1 MTQTVASAPE
11 ISVLHAQGIAH
22 AQLQAVRQSYVSR
35 YSGGGMLPLL
45 AAGLLLLAIA
55 HHWPTI
61 PPLWIALSV
70 LGLLA
75 LTAWWM
81 EPLRRFGREEVA
93 QQLDRQFP
101 ELQDST
107 GLLLQNP
114 ASLPLLGQLQV
125 GRVAEQLT
133 QLLANGPALL
143 PFSFKKPLLLS
154 VVLAAAAALLA
165 LLPPAHQPVP
175 TAPAAVAVHF
185 SPDAAKPAPAAAPRI
200 TKVELLVTPPTYTRR
215 GAFAPAAASFQCPQG
230 AQVRWLVHVNR
241 AASAAPVLEIGSQKL
256 TLRPAA
262 GLANQFEATQTLNA
276 STLYRLRFAGQTS
289 DDYAIDVRP
298 DLAPTIRLQTPKPY
312 TLIAARGTRPEVP
325 IKATLRDDYGLSR
338 AELVITVAQGQGEAV
353 KFHEVRRDLSAGLGG
368 QPGEATVAS
377 LLSLPKLGLTYGDEL
392 YFYVQARDSHG
403 QSARSD
409 AFIVQWQDTA
419 AAASAIDMGMGV
431 NTAPAYFRSER
442 QIIIDTEKLIAEKPK
457 LTAAE
462 FSNRANALGFDQQS
476 LRLRYG
482 KFLGEEAEKGLGVTA
497 GPPTA
502 DEPAAPTAD
511 APTADEKP
519 AAYPA
524 EADDHDDHDHH
535 PEAPAGRNASATA
548 ATDALMDP
556 YMHKHDDAETAD
568 FLEPAVKAKLH
579 AVLDEMWAAELRL
592 RTGQPAAARPFEYRA
607 LRLLKQV
614 QQQTRAYVKKA
625 GFTPQPF
632 PEATLRLTGELK
644 GAAAPHL
651 QATVPA
657 PAAQPAVR
665 AALRW
670 LATQT
675 GQPARPADAAA
686 LEQAGSALAQ
696 AALQKPGL
704 YLPALRALR
713 QLATEARASRVPS
726 PSAIAPAQRALA
738 DLLPAPVPTA
748 APAASPNRL
757 ARRYFQ
763 ALSR

>member
-1 MTQTVASAPE
+1 MSQ
-11 ISVLHAQGIAH
+11 IVLHASPELDAARQRV
-22 AQLQAVRQSYVSR
+22 QAAGHSYAGRRLAAVL
-35 YSGGGMLPLL
+35 LPTL
-45 AAGLLLLAIA
+45 AGLLLLGVLAA
-55 HHWPTI
+55 RWPGGR
-61 PPLWIALSV
+61 PL
-70 LGLLA
+70 LLA
-75 LTAWWM
+75 GALAVLALAAWQLW
-81 EPLRRFGREEVA
+81 PLRRLGPATAAR
-93 QQLDRQFP
+93 QLDRLFP
-101 ELQDST
+101 ELEDST
-107 GLLLQNP
+107 GLLLQDGEQ
-114 ASLPLLGQLQV
+114 LPFLGQLQQQRV
-125 GRVAEQLT
+125 GERLAELATT
-133 QLLANGPALL
+133 QAPLL
-143 PFSFKKPLLLS
+143 PVSFKNPLLLS
-154 VVLAAAAALLA
+154 ALLLAGSA
-165 LLPPAHQPVP
+165 LAWWLPARQLATV
-175 TAPAAVAVHF
+175 APAAVPVHF
-185 SPDAAKPAPAAAPRI
+185 SPDAARPVPAAAPRI
-200 TKVELLVTPPTYTRR
+200 TKVELLVTPPAYTRR
-215 GAFAPAAASFQCPQG
+215 AAFAPTAASFQCPQG
-230 AQVRWLVHVNR
+230 ARVRWLVHVNR
-241 AASAAPVLEIGSQKL
+241 AARPAPVLEIGSQKVP
-256 TLRPAA
+256 LRPVA
-262 GLANQFEATQTLNA
+262 GLANQFEAMQLLNA
-276 STLYRLRFAGQTS
+276 SALYRLRYAGQTS

-312 TLIAARGTRPEVP
+312 TLIAARGTRPEVAL
-325 IKATLRDDYGLSR
+325 KATLRDDYGLSR

-377 LLSLPKLGLTYGDEL
+377 LLNLPKLGMTYGDEL
-392 YFYVQARDSHG
+392 YFYVQARDNHG

-419 AAASAIDMGMGV
+419 AAASAINMGMGV

-462 FSNRANALGFDQQS
+462 FANRANALGFDQQS

-511 APTADEKP
+511 APTAEEKP
-519 AAYPA
+519 APKA

-535 PEAPAGRNASATA
+535 AESPAGQHDSPTA

-592 RTGQPAAARPFEYRA
+592 RTGQPAAARPYEYRA

-644 GAAAPHL
+644 GAAAPRL

-657 PAAQPAVR
+657 PATQPTVR
-665 AALRW
+665 AALHW
-670 LATQT
+670 LATAQAAP

-686 LEQAGSALAQ
+686 LEQAGTALAQ

-713 QLATEARASRVPS
+713 QLATDARASRVPS
-726 PSAIAPAQRALA
+726 PGALAPAQRALT

-748 APAASPNRL
+748 APAPAPDRL
-757 ARRYFQ
+757 SQRYFQ
-763 ALSR
+763 ELSR

>member
-1 MTQTVASAPE
+1 MSQVIAPTAPDVE
-11 ISVLHAQGIAH
+11 NARPL
-22 AQLQAVRQSYVSR
+22 LQATGRSYAGRRLAAVL
-35 YSGGGMLPLL
+35 LPTLAGWLLLGLL
-45 AAGLLLLAIA
+45 AARWPGGRPGLLAGMAAVLAVAAWQLWPLRRLGPPAVARQLDRLFPELEDSAGLLLQDGA
-55 HHWPTI
+55 
-61 PPLWIALSV
+61 
-70 LGLLA
+70 GL
-75 LTAWWM
+75 
-81 EPLRRFGREEVA
+81 PF
-93 QQLDRQFP
+93 
-101 ELQDST
+101 
-107 GLLLQNP
+107 
-114 ASLPLLGQLQV
+114 LGQLQQQ
-125 GRVAEQLT
+125 RVAQRLGELT
-133 QLLANGPALL
+133 STQAPLL
-143 PFSFKKPLLLS
+143 PVYFKNSLLISGLLLLGS
-154 VVLAAAAALLA
+154 ALAWW
-165 LLPPAHQPVP
+165 LPTRP
-175 TAPAAVAVHF
+175 TAPTAPGAVAVRF
-185 SPDAAKPAPAAAPRI
+185 APDAARPVPAAAPRI
-200 TKVELLVTPPTYTRR
+200 TKVELLVTPPAYTRR
-215 GAFAPAAASFQCPQG
+215 AAFAPAAASFQCPQG
-230 AQVRWLVHVNR
+230 ARVRWLVHVSR
-241 AASAAPVLEIGSQKL
+241 TTGAAPTLEIGSQKL

-262 GLANQFEATQTLNA
+262 GLANRFDATQELSA
-276 STLYRLRFAGQTS
+276 SALYRLRYAGQTS
-289 DDYAIDVRP
+289 DDYAIEVRP

-325 IKATLRDDYGLSR
+325 IRAALRDDYGLSH

-353 KFHEVRRDLSAGLGG
+353 KFREVRRDLSAGLGG

-377 LLSLPKLGLTYGDEL
+377 LLNLPKLGMTYGDEL
-392 YFYVQARDSHG
+392 YFYVQARDNHG

-419 AAASAIDMGMGV
+419 AATSALDMGMGV

-442 QIIIDTEKLIAEKPK
+442 QIIIDTEKLIAEKPR

-511 APTADEKP
+511 FPTADEKP
-519 AAYPA
+519 AAHAA

-535 PEAPAGRNASATA
+535 VEAPLGGKASATA

-592 RTGQPAAARPFEYRA
+592 RTGQPAAARPYEYRA

-644 GAAAPHL
+644 GAAAPRL

-657 PAAQPAVR
+657 PANQPTVR

-670 LATQT
+670 LAAAQAAPA
-675 GQPARPADAAA
+675 QPARPADAAT
-686 LEQAGSALAQ
+686 LEQAGAALAQ
-696 AALQKPGL
+696 AALQKPGF

-713 QLATEARASRVPS
+713 QLATEARAGRVPS
-726 PSAIAPAQRALA
+726 PSTLAPAQRALT

-748 APAASPNRL
+748 APAAAPDRL
-757 ARRYFQ
+757 SQRYFQ
-763 ALSR
+763 ELSR

>member
-1 MTQTVASAPE
+1 MSQV
-11 ISVLHAQGIAH
+11 VLHSPAGLGAARQ
-22 AQLQAVRQSYVSR
+22 QLRAAGRSYAGRRLAAV
-35 YSGGGMLPLL
+35 GLPTL
-45 AAGLLLLAIA
+45 AGLLLL
-55 HHWPTI
+55 
-61 PPLWIALSV
+61 
-70 LGLLA
+70 GLLA
-75 LTAWWM
+75 ARWPGGRPMLLAGMVAVLAGAAWQLW
-81 EPLRRFGREEVA
+81 PLRRLGPPAVA
-93 QQLDRQFP
+93 RQLDRLFP
-101 ELQDST
+101 ELEDSV
-107 GLLLQNP
+107 GLLLQD
-114 ASLPLLGQLQV
+114 AEHLSFLGQLQQQ
-125 GRVAEQLT
+125 RVAHRLEELAAT
-133 QLLANGPALL
+133 QSPLLPVSFKNSLLISALLLAGSALAWWLPARQ
-143 PFSFKKPLLLS
+143 SAVAS
-154 VVLAAAAALLA
+154 
-165 LLPPAHQPVP
+165 
-175 TAPAAVAVHF
+175 PAAVAVHF
-185 SPDAAKPAPAAAPRI
+185 SPDAARPVPAAAPRI
-200 TKVELLVTPPTYTRR
+200 TKVELLVTPPAYTRR
-215 GAFAPAAASFQCPQG
+215 AAFAPTAATFQCPQG
-230 AQVRWLVHVNR
+230 ARVRWLVHVNR
-241 AASAAPVLEIGSQKL
+241 TAGAAPTLEIGSQKVA
-256 TLRPAA
+256 LRPAA
-262 GLANQFEATQTLNA
+262 GLANQFEATQVLSA
-276 STLYRLRFAGQTS
+276 SALYRLRYAGQTS

-298 DLAPTIRLQTPKPY
+298 DQAPTIRLQTPKPY

-325 IKATLRDDYGLSR
+325 IKATLRDDYGLTR

-368 QPGEATVAS
+368 QPSETTVAS
-377 LLSLPKLGLTYGDEL
+377 LLNLPKLGMTYGDEL
-392 YFYVQARDSHG
+392 YFYVQARDNNGHG
-403 QSARSD
+403 ARSD

-419 AAASAIDMGMGV
+419 AAASALDMGMGV

-519 AAYPA
+519 APKA
-524 EADDHDDHDHH
+524 EADDHDDHHS
-535 PEAPAGRNASATA
+535 EAPTGRNASPT

-568 FLEPAVKAKLH
+568 FLEPAVKAKLY

-592 RTGQPAAARPFEYRA
+592 RTGQPAAARPYEYRA

-632 PEATLRLTGELK
+632 PESTLRLTGELR
-644 GAAAPHL
+644 GAAAPRL

-657 PAAQPAVR
+657 PNAQPAVR

-670 LATQT
+670 LATAQAAPS
-675 GQPARPADAAA
+675 QPASPADAAA
-686 LEQAGSALAQ
+686 LDQAGAALAQ

-713 QLATEARASRVPS
+713 QLATDARASRVPC
-726 PSAIAPAQRALA
+726 ATCLAPAQRALA

-748 APAASPNRL
+748 APPAAPNRL
-757 ARRYFQ
+757 AQRYFQ
-763 ALSR
+763 ELSR

>member
-1 MTQTVASAPE
+1 MSQV
-11 ISVLHAQGIAH
+11 VLSPVSDLETARQ
-22 AQLQAVRQSYVSR
+22 QVRTTGRSYAGR
-35 YSGGGMLPLL
+35 RL
-45 AAGLLLLAIA
+45 AAVLLPALAGLVLLGVLAA
-55 HHWPTI
+55 RWPGGR
-61 PPLWIALSV
+61 PALV
-70 LGLLA
+70 AGALAVLA
-75 LTAWWM
+75 LAAWQLW
-81 EPLRRFGREEVA
+81 PLRRLGPAATAR
-93 QQLDRQFP
+93 QLDRRFP
-101 ELQDST
+101 ELEDST
-107 GLLLQNP
+107 GLLLQAP
-114 ASLPLLGQLQV
+114 EQLPFLGQLQQQHV
-125 GRVAEQLT
+125 SQRLAELGVAQAPLLPVSFKNSLLISAL
-133 QLLANGPALL
+133 LLAGSALAWWMSARPVAPA
-143 PFSFKKPLLLS
+143 S
-154 VVLAAAAALLA
+154 
-165 LLPPAHQPVP
+165 
-175 TAPAAVAVHF
+175 PAAVAVRF
-185 SPDAAKPAPAAAPRI
+185 APDAGRPVPAAALRI
-200 TKVELLVTPPTYTRR
+200 TKVALLVTPPAYTRR
-215 GAFAPAAASFQCPQG
+215 VAFAPAAASFQCPQG
-230 AQVRWLVHVNR
+230 ARVRWLVSVNR
-241 AASAAPVLEIGSQKL
+241 SVGPAPVLELGSKKVS
-256 TLRPAA
+256 LRPVA
-262 GLANQFEATQTLNA
+262 GLANQFEAEQTLAA
-276 STLYRLRFAGQTS
+276 SVLYRLRYAGQSS
-289 DDYAIDVRP
+289 DDYAIEVRP

-325 IKATLRDDYGLSR
+325 IKATLRDDYGLSQ

-353 KFHEVRRDLSAGLGG
+353 KFHEVRRDLSAGLGS

-377 LLSLPKLGLTYGDEL
+377 LLNLPKLGLTYGDEL
-392 YFYVQARDSHG
+392 YFYVQARDNHG
-403 QSARSD
+403 QRARSD

-442 QIIIDTEKLIAEKPK
+442 QIIIDTEKLIAEKPR

-462 FSNRANALGFDQQS
+462 FSNRANALGFDQQA

-511 APTADEKP
+511 FPTADEKP
-519 AAYPA
+519 AAKT
-524 EADDHDDHDHH
+524 EAADHDDDDHDHH
-535 PEAPAGRNASATA
+535 AEAPLGGNASPTA

-592 RTGQPAAARPFEYRA
+592 RTGQPAAARPYEYRA

-644 GAAAPHL
+644 GAAAPRL
-651 QATVPA
+651 LATVAA
-657 PAAQPAVR
+657 PSAQPAVR

-670 LATQT
+670 LATAQAAPA
-675 GQPARPADAAA
+675 QPARPAAAAA
-686 LEQAGSALAQ
+686 LEQAGAALAQ
-696 AALQKPGL
+696 AALQKPGF

-713 QLATEARASRVPS
+713 QLAADARASRVPS
-726 PSAIAPAQRALA
+726 PGALAPAQRALT

-748 APAASPNRL
+748 APAAAPDRL

-763 ALSR
+763 ALGQ

>member
-1 MTQTVASAPE
+1 MQVAYRADPDLSAARQQLRAVGRHYAGRRLAA
-11 ISVLHAQGIAH
+11 VL
-22 AQLQAVRQSYVSR
+22 
-35 YSGGGMLPLL
+35 LPTL
-45 AAGLLLLAIA
+45 AGLLLLGVLAA
-55 HHWPTI
+55 RWPAGR
-61 PPLWIALSV
+61 PVLV
-70 LGLLA
+70 LGALA
-75 LTAWWM
+75 VLAVAVWQLW
-81 EPLRRFGREEVA
+81 PLCQLGPAVVA
-93 QQLDRQFP
+93 RQLDRLYP
-101 ELQDST
+101 EVEDSS
-107 GLLLQNP
+107 GLLLQE
-114 ASLPLLGQLQV
+114 AEQLSFLGQLQQQRT
-125 GRVAEQLT
+125 GQQLAILT
-133 QLLANGPALL
+133 ATGTPLL
-143 PFSFKKPLLLS
+143 PVSFRNSLWLGGLLLVGS
-154 VVLAAAAALLA
+154 ALACWLPARQQPAAS
-165 LLPPAHQPVP
+165 P
-175 TAPAAVAVHF
+175 AVAVHF
-185 SPDAAKPAPAAAPRI
+185 SPDAGRPVPTAAPRI
-200 TKVELLVTPPTYTRR
+200 TKVELLVTPPAYTRR
-215 GAFAPAAASFQCPQG
+215 VAFVPGAATFQCPQG
-230 AQVRWLVHVNR
+230 AQVRWRVHVNR
-241 AASAAPVLEIGSQKL
+241 PAGAAPALEIGSQKL
-256 TLRPAA
+256 TLRPVA
-262 GLANQFEATQTLNA
+262 GQANQFETTQILSA
-276 STLYRLRFAGQTS
+276 ATLYRLRYAGQTS

-298 DLAPTIRLQTPKPY
+298 DQLPTIRIQTPKAY
-312 TLIAARGTRPEVP
+312 TLIAARGTRPEVAMQ
-325 IKATLRDDYGLSR
+325 ATLRDDYGLTH

-353 KFHEVRRDLSAGLGG
+353 KFHEVRRDLSAALGG
-368 QPGEATVAS
+368 QPGEAIVRS
-377 LLSLPKLGLTYGDEL
+377 LLDLPKLGLTYGDEL
-392 YFYVQARDSHG
+392 YFYLRARDSHG

-409 AFIVQWQDTA
+409 AFLVQWQDTA
-419 AAASAIDMGMGV
+419 VAASAIDVGMGV

-442 QIIIDTEKLIAEKPK
+442 QIIIDTEKLIADKPR

-502 DEPAAPTAD
+502 DEPASPTAD

-519 AAYPA
+519 AAHAA
-524 EADDHDDHDHH
+524 EADDHDDHDH

-556 YMHKHDDAETAD
+556 YMHKHDDSETAD

-607 LRLLKQV
+607 LRLLKEV

-644 GAAAPHL
+644 GAAAPRR

-657 PAAQPAVR
+657 PSAQPAVR

-670 LATQT
+670 LALAQATPT
-675 GQPARPADAAA
+675 QPARPADAAA
-686 LEQAGSALAQ
+686 LEQAGAALAQ

-713 QLATEARASRVPS
+713 QLATDARARRVPCATCL
-726 PSAIAPAQRALA
+726 PPAQRALA
-738 DLLPAPVPTA
+738 DLLPAPVPTV
-748 APAASPNRL
+748 APAAAPDRL

-763 ALSR
+763 ELSQ

>member
-1 MTQTVASAPE
+1 MSQTVVATTVDSGTAH
-11 ISVLHAQGIAH
+11 SLLRAAARSYAGRRLAAVL
-22 AQLQAVRQSYVSR
+22 
-35 YSGGGMLPLL
+35 LPTL
-45 AAGLLLLAIA
+45 AGLLLL
-55 HHWPTI
+55 
-61 PPLWIALSV
+61 
-70 LGLLA
+70 GLLA
-75 LTAWWM
+75 ARWPGGQPALLAGLVAVLAVLAVAAWQLW
-81 EPLRRFGREEVA
+81 PLRRLGPPAVA
-93 QQLDRQFP
+93 RQLDRLFP
-101 ELQDST
+101 ELEDSA
-107 GLLLQNP
+107 GLLLQ
-114 ASLPLLGQLQV
+114 ASAELPFLGQLQQQ
-125 GRVAEQLT
+125 RVAQRLGELAAT
-133 QLLANGPALL
+133 QAPLL
-143 PFSFKKPLLLS
+143 PVTFKNSVIITVLLLVGS
-154 VVLAAAAALLA
+154 ALAWWLPAPRRAAI
-165 LLPPAHQPVP
+165 
-175 TAPAAVAVHF
+175 APAAVAVRF
-185 SPDAAKPAPAAAPRI
+185 SPDTAKPVPAAAPRI
-200 TKVELLVTPPTYTRR
+200 TKVELLVTPPAYTRR

-230 AQVRWLVHVNR
+230 AQVRWLVHVSR

-256 TLRPAA
+256 PLRPAA

-276 STLYRLRFAGQTS
+276 SALYRLRFAGQTS

-312 TLIAARGTRPEVP
+312 TLIAARGTKPEVP
-325 IKATLRDDYGLSR
+325 IKAMLRDDYGLSR

-353 KFHEVRRDLSAGLGG
+353 KFTEVRRDLGAGLGG

-377 LLSLPKLGLTYGDEL
+377 LLNLPKLGLTYGDEL
-392 YFYVQARDSHG
+392 YFYVQARDTHG

-419 AAASAIDMGMGV
+419 AAASAIDVGMGV

-502 DEPAAPTAD
+502 DEPASPTAD

-519 AAYPA
+519 ATHP
-524 EADDHDDHDHH
+524 ADDHDDHDHH
-535 PEAPAGRNASATA
+535 AEAPAGRNASATA

-592 RTGQPAAARPFEYRA
+592 RTGQPAAARPYEYRA
-607 LRLLKQV
+607 LRLLKEV

-644 GAAAPHL
+644 DAAAPRL

-657 PAAQPAVR
+657 PSTQPAVR

-686 LEQAGSALAQ
+686 LELAGAALAQ

-726 PSAIAPAQRALA
+726 PGAIAPAQRALA

-748 APAASPNRL
+748 APAPAPDRL

>member
-1 MTQTVASAPE
+1 MSQVTTHTTPDVAAARRQLRAAGRHYAGRRLVAVGLPTVAGWLLLG
-11 ISVLHAQGIAH
+11 VLAA
-22 AQLQAVRQSYVSR
+22 RWP
-35 YSGGGMLPLL
+35 GGRPVLL
-45 AAGLLLLAIA
+45 AGALAGLAVA
-55 HHWPTI
+55 AWQ
-61 PPLWIALSV
+61 LW
-70 LGLLA
+70 
-75 LTAWWM
+75 
-81 EPLRRFGREEVA
+81 PLRRLGPAAVA
-93 QQLDRQFP
+93 RQLDRLFP
-101 ELQDST
+101 ELEDST
-107 GLLLQNP
+107 GLLLQ
-114 ASLPLLGQLQV
+114 AQEQLPFLGQLQQQ
-125 GRVAEQLT
+125 RVAQRLGELAAT
-133 QLLANGPALL
+133 QAPLLPVLVKNSLLISALLLAGSALAWWLPARQAV
-143 PFSFKKPLLLS
+143 S
-154 VVLAAAAALLA
+154 V
-165 LLPPAHQPVP
+165 
-175 TAPAAVAVHF
+175 APAAVAVHF
-185 SPDAAKPAPAAAPRI
+185 SSDAARPVPPAAPRI
-200 TKVELLVTPPTYTRR
+200 TKVALLVTPPAYTRR
-215 GAFAPAAASFQCPQG
+215 AAFAPAAASFQCPQG
-230 AQVRWLVHVNR
+230 ARVRWLVHVNR
-241 AASAAPVLEIGSQKL
+241 TASPAPVLEIGSQKVP
-256 TLRPAA
+256 LRPVA
-262 GLANQFEATQTLNA
+262 GQANQFEATQILNA
-276 STLYRLRFAGQTS
+276 PALYRLRFTGQSS

-298 DLAPTIRLQTPKPY
+298 DLAPTIRIQTPKPY
-312 TLIAARGTRPEVP
+312 TLIAAHGTRPEVP
-325 IKATLRDDYGLSR
+325 VSATLRDDYGLSH

-353 KFHEVRRDLSAGLGG
+353 KFHEVRRDLSGGLGG
-368 QPGEATVAS
+368 QPGQATVAS
-377 LLSLPKLGLTYGDEL
+377 LLNLPKLGMTYGDEL
-392 YFYVQARDSHG
+392 YFYVQARDNHG
-403 QSARSD
+403 QAARSD

-419 AAASAIDMGMGV
+419 AASNALDMGMGV

-511 APTADEKP
+511 APTAAEPPP
-519 AAYPA
+519 APA
-524 EADDHDDHDHH
+524 EADDHDHH
-535 PEAPAGRNASATA
+535 PEAPAGRHASATA

-592 RTGQPAAARPFEYRA
+592 RTGQPAAARPYEYRA

-644 GAAAPHL
+644 GAAAPRL

-657 PAAQPAVR
+657 PASQPTVR

-670 LATQT
+670 LATAQSAP
-675 GQPARPADAAA
+675 GRPAQPVAAAA
-686 LEQAGSALAQ
+686 LEQAGAALSQ
-696 AALQKPGL
+696 AALQQPGR

-713 QLATEARASRVPS
+713 QLAADARASRVPC
-726 PSAIAPAQRALA
+726 PTCLAPAQRALT

-748 APAASPNRL
+748 PPAAAPDRL

-763 ALSR
+763 ELGQ

>member
-1 MTQTVASAPE
+1 MQVAYHAATDLSA
-11 ISVLHAQGIAH
+11 ARQ
-22 AQLQAVRQSYVSR
+22 QLRAVGRHYAGR
-35 YSGGGMLPLL
+35 RL
-45 AAGLLLLAIA
+45 AAVLLPTLAGLALLGALAARWPAGRPGLLLGALAA
-55 HHWPTI
+55 LAVAAWQ
-61 PPLWIALSV
+61 LW
-70 LGLLA
+70 
-75 LTAWWM
+75 
-81 EPLRRFGREEVA
+81 PLRRLGPAAVA
-93 QQLDRQFP
+93 RQLDRRYP
-101 ELQDST
+101 ELEDST
-107 GLLLQNP
+107 GLLLQE
-114 ASLPLLGQLQV
+114 AEQLPFLGQLQQQRM
-125 GRVAEQLT
+125 GQQLAALT
-133 QLLANGPALL
+133 ATGAPLL
-143 PFSFKKPLLLS
+143 PVSFKNSLLLS
-154 VVLAAAAALLA
+154 GLLLVGSGLAWW
-165 LLPPAHQPVP
+165 LPARRPAP
-175 TAPAAVAVHF
+175 ASPAAVAVHF
-185 SPDAAKPAPAAAPRI
+185 APDAGRPAPAAAPRI
-200 TKVELLVTPPTYTRR
+200 TKVALLVTPPAYTRR
-215 GAFAPAAASFQCPQG
+215 AAFVPTAATFQCPQG
-230 AQVRWLVHVNR
+230 AQVRWVVHVSR
-241 AASAAPVLEIGSQKL
+241 TTGAAPVLEIGSQKL
-256 TLRPAA
+256 TLRPTP
-262 GLANQFEATQTLNA
+262 GQANQFETTQLLNA
-276 STLYRLRFAGQTS
+276 ATLYRLRYAGQTS

-298 DLAPTIRLQTPKPY
+298 DQLPTIRVQTPKAY

-325 IKATLRDDYGLSR
+325 VQATLRDDYGLTH

-353 KFHEVRRDLSAGLGG
+353 KFHEVRRDLSAALGG
-368 QPGEATVAS
+368 QPGEATVRS
-377 LLSLPKLGLTYGDEL
+377 VLDLPKLGLTYGDEL
-392 YFYVQARDSHG
+392 YFYLQARDSHG

-409 AFIVQWQDTA
+409 AFLVQWQDTA
-419 AAASAIDMGMGV
+419 VAASAIDVGMGV

-442 QIIIDTEKLIAEKPK
+442 QIIIDTEKLIADKPR

-519 AAYPA
+519 TAHPA
-524 EADDHDDHDHH
+524 EAGDHDDDHDHH

-556 YMHKHDDAETAD
+556 YMHKHDDSETAD

-592 RTGQPAAARPFEYRA
+592 RTGQPAAARPYEYRA

-644 GAAAPHL
+644 GAAAPRR

-657 PAAQPAVR
+657 PSAQPAVR

-670 LATQT
+670 LALAQATP
-675 GQPARPADAAA
+675 GQPARPADATT
-686 LEQAGSALAQ
+686 LEQAGTALAQ

-713 QLATEARASRVPS
+713 QLATDARASRAPCATCL
-726 PSAIAPAQRALA
+726 PPAQHALA
-738 DLLPAPVPTA
+738 DLLPAPVPSAAPTA
-748 APAASPNRL
+748 APDRL

-763 ALSR
+763 ELSR

>member
-1 MTQTVASAPE
+1 MSQIVASTASAIGAAP
-11 ISVLHAQGIAH
+11 SLLRAARRGYAGRRLAAVL
-22 AQLQAVRQSYVSR
+22 
-35 YSGGGMLPLL
+35 LPT
-45 AAGLLLLAIA
+45 AAGLLLL
-55 HHWPTI
+55 
-61 PPLWIALSV
+61 
-70 LGLLA
+70 GLLA
-75 LTAWWM
+75 ARWPAGRPALLAGLAAVLAVAAWQLW
-81 EPLRRFGREEVA
+81 PLHRLGLPAVA
-93 QQLDRQFP
+93 RQLDRLFP
-101 ELQDST
+101 ELEDST
-107 GLLLQNP
+107 GLLLQDS
-114 ASLPLLGQLQV
+114 AELPFLGQLQQQ
-125 GRVAEQLT
+125 RVAQRLEELTLT
-133 QLLANGPALL
+133 QAPLL
-143 PFSFKKPLLLS
+143 PVSFRNSLVITIFLLIGS
-154 VVLAAAAALLA
+154 VLAWW
-165 LLPPAHQPVP
+165 LPARQLPA
-175 TAPAAVAVHF
+175 TAPAAVAVRF
-185 SPDAAKPAPAAAPRI
+185 LPDAAKAVPAAAPRI
-200 TKVELLVTPPTYTRR
+200 TKVELLVMPPAYTRR

-230 AQVRWLVHVNR
+230 AQVRWLVHVNH
-241 AASAAPVLEIGSQKL
+241 AAGAAPVLEIGSQKL

-262 GLANQFEATQTLNA
+262 GLANQFEATRVLTTSA
-276 STLYRLRFAGQTS
+276 LYRLRFAGQTS
-289 DDYAIDVRP
+289 DDYTIDVRP

-325 IKATLRDDYGLSR
+325 VRAALRDDYGLSR
-338 AELVITVAQGQGEAV
+338 AELIITVAQGQGEAV
-353 KFHEVRRDLSAGLGG
+353 KFTQVRRDLSADLGG

-377 LLSLPKLGLTYGDEL
+377 LLNLPKLGLTYGDEL
-392 YFYVQARDSHG
+392 YFYIQARDNHG
-403 QSARSD
+403 LSARSD

-442 QIIIDTEKLIAEKPK
+442 QIIIDTEKLIADKPK

-502 DEPAAPTAD
+502 DEPAVPTAD

-519 AAYPA
+519 VAH
-524 EADDHDDHDHH
+524 ADEPDDHDHDH
-535 PEAPAGRNASATA
+535 HAEAPAGSTASPTA

-592 RTGQPAAARPFEYRA
+592 RTGQPAAARPYEYRA

-644 GAAAPHL
+644 GAAAPRRL
-651 QATVPA
+651 ATVPA
-657 PAAQPAVR
+657 PSPQPSVR

-670 LATQT
+670 LATQN
-675 GQPARPADAAA
+675 GQPARPADAAS

-713 QLATEARASRVPS
+713 QLATDARASRVPS
-726 PSAIAPAQRALA
+726 PGAIAPAQRALA

-748 APAASPNRL
+748 APAPAPNRL
-757 ARRYFQ
+757 AQRYFQ

>member
-1 MTQTVASAPE
+1 MSQVATSIASA
-11 ISVLHAQGIAH
+11 AAT
-22 AQLQAVRQSYVSR
+22 AR
-35 YSGGGMLPLL
+35 PLL
-45 AAGLLLLAIA
+45 RAAGRSYAGRRLAAVGLPTLTGLLLL
-55 HHWPTI
+55 
-61 PPLWIALSV
+61 
-70 LGLLA
+70 GLLVA
-75 LTAWWM
+75 RWPAGRPILLVGMVAVLAGAAWQLW
-81 EPLRRFGREEVA
+81 PLRRLGPPAVA
-93 QQLDRQFP
+93 RRLDRLFP
-101 ELQDST
+101 ELEDST
-107 GLLLQNP
+107 GLLVQDGAAL
-114 ASLPLLGQLQV
+114 SFLGQLQQQ
-125 GRVAEQLT
+125 RVAQRLEELAAT
-133 QLLANGPALL
+133 QAPLL
-143 PFSFKKPLLLS
+143 PVTFKNSLLISGLLLVGS
-154 VVLAAAAALLA
+154 ALAWWLPARPLA
-165 LLPPAHQPVP
+165 T

-185 SPDAAKPAPAAAPRI
+185 SPDAARPVPAAAPRI
-200 TKVELLVTPPTYTRR
+200 TKVELLVTPPAYTRR
-215 GAFAPAAASFQCPQG
+215 AAFAPAAASFQCPQG
-230 AQVRWLVHVNR
+230 AQVRWLVHVSRR
-241 AASAAPVLEIGSQKL
+241 AGAAPIVEIGSQKL

-262 GLANQFEATQTLNA
+262 GQANQFEATQVLNA
-276 STLYRLRFAGQTS
+276 PALYRLRFAGQTS

-298 DLAPTIRLQTPKPY
+298 DLAPTVRLQTPKPY

-325 IKATLRDDYGLSR
+325 VQATLRDDYGLTH

-353 KFHEVRRDLSAGLGG
+353 KFREVRRDLSASLAG
-368 QPGEATVAS
+368 QPGQATVAS

-392 YFYVQARDSHG
+392 YFYVQARDNHG

-442 QIIIDTEKLIAEKPK
+442 QIIIDTEKLIADKPR
-457 LTAAE
+457 LTATE

-502 DEPAAPTAD
+502 DEPPVPTAD

-519 AAYPA
+519 AAHP
-524 EADDHDDHDHH
+524 ADDHDEHDHEH
-535 PEAPAGRNASATA
+535 PEAPPGRNASPTA

-556 YMHKHDDAETAD
+556 YIHKHDDSETAD

-592 RTGQPAAARPFEYRA
+592 RTGQPAAARPYEYRA

-644 GAAAPHL
+644 GAAAPRR
-651 QATVPA
+651 QATVLP
-657 PAAQPAVR
+657 PAAQPTVR

-670 LATQT
+670 LATAQAAPS
-675 GQPARPADAAA
+675 QPASPAAAAA

-696 AALQKPGL
+696 AALHKPGL

-713 QLATEARASRVPS
+713 QLATDARAGRVPC
-726 PSAIAPAQRALA
+726 ATCLAPAQRALA
-738 DLLPAPVPTA
+738 DLLPAPVPAA
-748 APAASPNRL
+748 APAPAPDRL

-763 ALSR
+763 ELNR